1 MKNILLLVIK
11 EYGACWLLNR
21 SLYSLKLKSLRLL
34 PFAERF
40 FEHNVAVSR
49 IDIFEIKTDAIKDFL
64 KRLPIEKQKEI
75 ISRADNALSGVLF
88 AFSCHN
94 FDYKNPIDW
103 HYSPVTKMSS
113 PKDSKWYKLSDFDP
127 NRGDIK
133 VIWEASRFTHG
144 YCLVRAFLLTGDVKY
159 FEAFAAHVK
168 SWLKDNSY
176 SYGINYKCGQECA
189 IRMINILI
197 VYSAFKEAGMASSE
211 LENNVG
217 TIVKD
222 SYKKILSNFFYARR
236 CIKNNHTI
244 SEITGQIIG
253 AWCCEDDKKVA
264 EMYALLEETI
274 SDQFYAD
281 GGYKQFSS
289 NYQRLVLQLMECL
302 FSIAPKTGHYL
313 SKKANEIIKNS
324 AQLLF
329 MMQNEDG
336 YVPNYGSNDGALIFP
351 VASQDYRDYRPVI
364 NTVYAVAAGNRLY
377 KAGDYDE
384 ELLWFVGKTDF
395 PITAPERKS
404 VSYDM
409 SGYYILR
416 SGESFLVT
424 YLQNYKSR
432 PGHMDQLHMDLWYKG
447 VNIFCDGGT
456 YSYADA
462 SGKSLARTA
471 SHNVLMI
478 NDLDQMDSDG
488 AFLIYNWTKRT
499 KFNMNDKYF
508 SGTLSARNGSY
519 FHKRNIK
526 IEENGYVIFD
536 SVETDIE
543 GEATMLFHS
552 PCNIEVRENRFRVI
566 HNNKYLCDVQVNG
579 DISLCSSH
587 MSSHY
592 YELEEISCVM
602 VKQKITDRK
611 CVFETHINFI
621 DSDKENN
628 G

>member
-1 MKNILLLVIK
+1 MKNILLPVVK
-11 EYGACWLLNR
+11 EYGACWLLSR
-21 SLYSLKLKSLRLL
+21 SLYSLKLKILRLL

-40 FEHNVAVSR
+40 FEHNAAVSR
-49 IDIFEIKTDAIKDFL
+49 MDIFEIKTDAIKDFL
-64 KRLPIEKQKEI
+64 KKLPVEKQKEI
-75 ISRADNALSGVLF
+75 IARADNALSGVLF
-88 AFSCHN
+88 AFSRHD

-113 PKDSKWYKLSDFDP
+113 PKDSKWYKLPDFDP

-159 FEAFAAHVK
+159 FEAFASHVK
-168 SWLKDNSY
+168 SWLEDNPY

-197 VYSAFKEAGMASSE
+197 VYSAFKEAGMASSK
-211 LENNVG
+211 LENNVRD
-217 TIVKD
+217 IVRD

-264 EMYALLEETI
+264 EMYALLEEAI

-302 FSIAPKTGHYL
+302 LNIAPKTGRRL

-351 VASQDYRDYRPVI
+351 VTSQDYRDYRPVL
-364 NTVYAVAAGNRLY
+364 NTVSAAAAGSRLY
-377 KAGDYDE
+377 AAGDYDE
-384 ELLWFVGKTDF
+384 ELLWFIGKAGF
-395 PITAPERKS
+395 PIAAPERKS
-404 VSYDM
+404 ISYDA

-432 PGHMDQLHMDLWYKG
+432 PGHMDQLHLDLWYKG

-471 SHNVLMI
+471 SHNVLMV

-488 AFLIYNWTKRT
+488 TFLIYNWTKRT
-499 KFNMNDKYF
+499 KSFMDGTYF
-508 SGTLSARNGSY
+508 SGTLSAGNGGY
-519 FHKRNIK
+519 IHKREIK
-526 IEENGYVIFD
+526 TEENGYTIFD

-543 GEATMLFHS
+543 GEATLFFHS
-552 PCNIEVRENRFRVI
+552 PCDISVREGGFRLMRDKK
-566 HNNKYLCDVQVNG
+566 HLCDVRVNG
-579 DISLCSSH
+579 DLSLCSSY

-592 YELEEISCVM
+592 YELEKISCVTA
-602 VKQKITDRK
+602 KQKITDKK
-611 CVFETHINFI
+611 CVFETHIDFI
-621 DSDKENN
+621 EDCKEKN
-628 G
+628 

>member
-1 MKNILLLVIK
+1 MKNILLFVIK

-40 FEHNVAVSR
+40 FEHNAAVSR
-49 IDIFEIKTDAIKDFL
+49 IDIFEIKTDAIKNFL
-64 KRLPIEKQKEI
+64 KKLPIEKQKEI
-75 ISRADNALSGVLF
+75 ISRADNALSGLLF

-113 PKDSKWYKLSDFDP
+113 PKDSKWYKLPDFDP

-176 SYGINYKCGQECA
+176 YYGINYKCGQECA

-302 FSIAPKTGHYL
+302 FSIVPKTGRYL

-351 VASQDYRDYRPVI
+351 VTSQDYRDYRPVL
-364 NTVYAVAAGNRLY
+364 NTVYAATAGSRLY
-377 KAGDYDE
+377 EAGDYDE

-395 PITAPERKS
+395 PITAPARKS

-508 SGTLSARNGSY
+508 SGALSARNGSY
-519 FHKRNIK
+519 FHKRDIK
-526 IEENGYVIFD
+526 IEENGYVVFD

-543 GEATMLFHS
+543 GEATLLFHS
-552 PCNIEVRENRFRVI
+552 PCNIEVREGRFRII
-566 HNNKYLCDVQVNG
+566 HNNKYLCDVQVKG

-611 CVFETHINFI
+611 CIFETHINFI